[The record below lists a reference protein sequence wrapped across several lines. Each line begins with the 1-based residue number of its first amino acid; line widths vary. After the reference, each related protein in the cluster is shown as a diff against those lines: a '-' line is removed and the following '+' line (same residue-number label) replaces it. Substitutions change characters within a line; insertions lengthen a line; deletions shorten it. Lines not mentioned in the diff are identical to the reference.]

1 MLPVWSSG
9 TIGLKDAND
18 VVNWDAQDAIFK
30 AKDLG
35 NNWNVIW
42 GADQHTSIYQLDT
55 PTYINTQGTGKSAS
69 STYTITL
76 PKNQEKN
83 FLSSSQDQKTVR
95 RMP

>member
-1 MLPVWSSG
+1 M
-9 TIGLKDAND
+9 
-18 VVNWDAQDAIFK
+18 
-30 AKDLG
+30 
-35 NNWNVIW
+35 IW
-42 GADQHTSIYQLDT
+42 GADQHTSIYQLDA

-83 FLSSSQDQKTVR
+83 FLSSLQDQKRVR